1 MSLGRPRKRWEDNT
15 KLYFGEVCCVDLK
28 GNELLSSISSDR
40 ILRLCYRVIGWLI
53 E

>member
-40 ILRLCYRVIGWLI
+40 SVESSGYVTGLLVG
-53 E
+53 